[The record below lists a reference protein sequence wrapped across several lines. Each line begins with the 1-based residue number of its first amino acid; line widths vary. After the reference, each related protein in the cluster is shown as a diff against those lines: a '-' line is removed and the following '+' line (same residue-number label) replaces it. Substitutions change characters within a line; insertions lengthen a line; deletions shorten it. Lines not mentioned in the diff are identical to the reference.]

1 MRIEDWLR
9 GCAALACGMALAL
22 APLAAQTATA
32 QQLITPVDGPAP
44 QAEDAAG
51 ACTRADIVVYG
62 GTPGGIAAAL
72 QAARMKKKVLLL
84 EPTQHIGG
92 MMTSG
97 LNKTDASPR
106 RGVYGGIVK
115 EFFNRASAA
124 YGLGDTV
131 RVYFESKWAERTF
144 AAMLREDGVKLVR
157 GQLIT
162 SVKRSGK
169 TIASLTTVAGRSFCG
184 STYIDA
190 SYEGDLM
197 KLSGAS
203 TVVGRESRAKYREDA
218 AGVQKLN
225 FPNVGDK
232 NNPDYVKIDPYIVPG
247 NPKSGLLPGIS
258 PIGQQPIGAADK
270 SLMAFNYRL
279 CVTQSPGN
287 ITPFTQPADYDPM
300 RYEALARF
308 IAALKAKG
316 TPIGPGYFVGD
327 GDTVKGK
334 LDVNSNPYF
343 STNVWNISYGYAVGT
358 EVQRVQIRQSVRSY
372 IQGLLWF
379 AVSDP
384 RVPAKV
390 RAFTAKYGYCADE
403 FVDNGNF
410 PYQMYVRQAR
420 RLLGQY
426 VLTENDLEKKTVFND
441 AIGLGYYPMD
451 QHGMIRTVLN
461 GFIGEDIRQSISV
474 GPYQIPYRSM
484 LPKRNEVTNLL
495 VPVALSTSHVAY
507 TSVRVEPTYMVLGQ
521 AAGAAAALA
530 PGGNVSNVNIVQ
542 LKSQLAKAGQV
553 MNWN

>member
-1 MRIEDWLR
+1 MELNGLLR
-9 GCAALACGMALAL
+9 GLALLIGGLALAL
-22 APLAAQTATA
+22 APPPGQTALA
-32 QQLITPVDGPAP
+32 QQLITPLYGPAP
-44 QAEDAAG
+44 VTEDAA
-51 ACTRADIVVYG
+51 AKCTRADIVVYG
-62 GTPGGIAAAL
+62 GTPGGIAAAI
-72 QAARMKKKVLLL
+72 QAARMKKNVILL

-106 RGVYGGIVK
+106 RGVYGGIVM
-115 EFFNRASAA
+115 EFFNRASAT

-144 AAMLREDGVKLVR
+144 AAMLRDDGVKLVR
-157 GQLIT
+157 GQLIA

-169 TIASLTTVAGRSFCG
+169 TIATLTTTAGRSFCA
-184 STYIDA
+184 SSYIDA

-203 TVVGRESRAKYREDA
+203 TVVGREARGKYREDA

-225 FPNVGDK
+225 YPDIGDK
-232 NNPDYVKIDPYIVPG
+232 DHPDYVKIDPYVVPG

-287 ITPFTQPADYDPM
+287 IQPFMQPSDYDPM
-300 RYEALARF
+300 RYESLARF
-308 IAALKAKG
+308 IAALDAKG
-316 TPIGPGYFVGD
+316 TPISPSYFIGG
-327 GDTVKGK
+327 GDTVNGK
-334 LDVNSNPYF
+334 LDVNSNAYF
-343 STNVWNISYGYAVGT
+343 STNVWNISYAYAIGT
-358 EVQRVQIRQSVRSY
+358 EAKRVQIRQSVRSY
-372 IQGLLWF
+372 IQGLFWF

-390 RAFTAKYGYCADE
+390 RAYTAQFGYCADE
-403 FVDNGNF
+403 FADNGNF

-461 GFIGEDIRQSISV
+461 GFIGEDIRESISV

-530 PGGNVSNVNIVQ
+530 PGGNVSNVNMVQ

-553 MNWN
+553 MSWN